1 MKAAE
6 SFSLFKLYTT
16 TAGFS
21 SGGAPPATGGVRHPK
36 APRGDA
42 LVETT
47 NPAHYQEINVL

>member
-36 APRGDA
+36 APPWRRACRDDKPRP
-42 LVETT
+42 LSRD
-47 NPAHYQEINVL
+47 